1 MVISGGRSSSH
12 ARGIRLAEIVAADLR
27 EQILTGGFGGDS
39 LPKQDDLMGMFGVS
53 GPSLREALRILQTEG
68 LVTVRRGKV
77 GGAEIHRPSG
87 ASAAYMTALTLQGE
101 RTTVGDVCDALQMM
115 EPPCAALCADR
126 PDRDVI
132 AEPLEDNLTA
142 TEEAIG
148 DGVEFT
154 SLARGFH
161 GIVVDHVVNPAIRLA
176 VRSLV
181 SVWTAQQETWAD
193 QASHEGRYPDTDSQV
208 AVYRTHRRIA
218 NQILAG
224 DRGAAEGTAR
234 RHLEASHDVVLADL
248 GASRLIDAVSARAVE
263 EFRRQVLRPAKEG

>member
-1 MVISGGRSSSH
+1 MSGVGRPPSR

-27 EQILTGGFGGDS
+27 EQILTGGFDGDS
-39 LPKQDDLMGMFGVS
+39 LPKQDDLMDMFGVS
-53 GPSLREALRILQTEG
+53 GPSLREALRILEAEG

-87 ASAAYMTALTLQGE
+87 ASAAYMTAVTLQGE
-101 RTTVGDVCDALQMM
+101 RTTLDDLSDALRML
-115 EPPCAALCADR
+115 EPPCAALCAER
-126 PDRDVI
+126 PDRE
-132 AEPLEDNLTA
+132 ALGESLEANLTA

-161 GIVVDHVVNPAIRLA
+161 GIVVDHVLNPAIRLV

-193 QASHEGRYPDTDSQV
+193 QASLEGRYPDTDSQV
-208 AVYRTHRRIA
+208 AVFRTHRRIA
-218 NQILAG
+218 REILAG
-224 DRGAAEGTAR
+224 EGAAAERTAR
-234 RHLEASHDVVLADL
+234 KHLEASHAVVLADL
-248 GASRLIDAVSARAVE
+248 GGGRLIDAVSARAVE
-263 EFRRQVLRPAKEG
+263 EFRRQT